1 MKPEPLTPV
10 RIRNLKPPAAGLLD
24 IADGAAPGLCLR
36 ISAHGKWTWT
46 LRIKGPDGGFRRFG
60 LGDFTDTHGL
70 AWARREAEKLRQQV
84 RHNGR
89 DPHQERKERAAAR
102 AAKAERDHLTLGVLV
117 EDWRD
122 RHLCSRRP
130 RYAAEAVRALRTAFV
145 EAWNKPAE
153 DIDRKTVK
161 RVLDGLARSGRA
173 VARRRGIEGNGAA
186 IQGRTAAYGRACFA
200 WAMKDERVSSNP
212 FAAALPSLPKAPA
225 TRERVLSDGELVA
238 VWRAAETAD
247 SDVFGRLVRL
257 LILTGQRREEL
268 AQMAWPEISADRQTW
283 TIPGSRTKNGKPHLV
298 PLSEMARGLLPAEP
312 DAAERGAD
320 LVFPGQ
326 RGTPFAG
333 WSKSKAQIDKDSGV
347 TGWRIHDLRRTL
359 ATGLQALGVRLE
371 VTEAVLNHISGSRA
385 GIVGVYQRH
394 EWAAEKRAAL
404 DAWAEHVRRILDGQR
419 TGGKVVEF
427 RRA

>member
-36 ISAHGKWTWT
+36 ISAHGKRTWT
-46 LRIKGPDGGFRRFG
+46 LRIKGQDGGFRRFG
-60 LGDFTDTHGL
+60 LGDFTDAHGL

-84 RHNGR
+84 RHDGR

-102 AAKAERDHLTLGVLV
+102 AAKAERDHFTLGVLV

-122 RHLCSRRP
+122 RHLDEWRP
-130 RYAAEAVRALRTAFV
+130 RYAAEAVRALRTAF
-145 EAWNKPAE
+145 ADRWGKPAE
-153 DIDRKTVK
+153 ELNRATVI
-161 RVLDGLARSGRA
+161 RTLDGLTRA
-173 VARRRGIEGNGAA
+173 DKPGRRRPGIRSTGNA
-186 IQGRTAAYGRACFA
+186 IAGRTVAYGRACFA
-200 WAMKDERVSSNP
+200 WAMKLEKVATNP
-212 FAAALPSLPKAPA
+212 FLALPLPGASPA
-225 TRERVLSDGELVA
+225 RDRVLTDDELA
-238 VWRAAETAD
+238 AIWRAAEATPG
-247 SDVFGRLVRL
+247 SFGRLVQL
-257 LILTGQRREEL
+257 LILTGQRREEV
-268 AQMAWPEISADRQTW
+268 AQMAWPEITPDRQTW

-312 DAAERGAD
+312 DAAERDTD

-326 RGTPFAG
+326 RGTPFSG

-404 DAWAEHVRRILDGQR
+404 DAWAERVRGMLDGQKA
-419 TGGKVVEF
+419 GGNVVAL